1 MYCLSVSLF
10 LSVSPLCP
18 LPEQCLSWTVSPS
31 FTWDFRL
38 VVCFFRINMAVAVHL
53 ALNVTNQSASH
64 LPPPTTVWFVWLLF
78 ARFYMLRLWQ
88 FSLPY
93 ATWYKG
99 DKCCCFV
106 QLKGSNWLALYP
118 RHLEQNLRER
128 EKESRR
134 KAGRHDGW
142 TRFRRAMV
150 SVYSFLAFL
159 QLRCFRVEK
168 WYVSDLFRVFILN
181 WWSISHRVNA
191 FMLFSRRNVF

>member
-38 VVCFFRINMAVAVHL
+38 VVCFFRINMSVAVHL

-78 ARFYMLRLWQ
+78 ARFYMLRFWQ

-118 RHLEQNLRER
+118 RHFRAEPERER
-128 EKESRR
+128 K
-134 KAGRHDGW
+134 
-142 TRFRRAMV
+142 
-150 SVYSFLAFL
+150 
-159 QLRCFRVEK
+159 RVEGRQVAMMAEQGLDGR
-168 WYVSDLFRVFILN
+168 WCLCILFLHFFNFVVSGSKNGMYRICFVFLSWIDEVYL
-181 WWSISHRVNA
+181 IE
-191 FMLFSRRNVF
+191 